1 MGITNNNQTV
11 LAIDPVCGMK
21 IKSDKYSTVH
31 SGKSYY
37 FCGMGCK
44 EKFIKNP
51 IIPNVIG
58 IDPVC
63 KMKVKSN
70 KYITHFQGE
79 SFVFCC
85 EGCKNK
91 FVNDPQGYLN
101 PKPKPLV
108 SEEKG
113 NVYYICPMCPEIRE
127 AKIMDCPICGMALEP
142 VFESFSLKDFTKNL
156 NMSGK
161 ESREEINDYRKR
173 FWRSFPLILPVFFIE
188 MDKHFF
194 NLINLS
200 STVSYTLQLILT
212 SIIYFWAALPINQ
225 KFIVSLKNKSTNMWT
240 LIGLGT
246 GIAYFYSITAF
257 ILNQFFPNALLIPG
271 GLPIYFESTAV
282 IIGLVLLGQILEL
295 RARNETGAAI
305 HSLLSLFP
313 QNVIRVEDGRDI
325 EITFEDIKLKDRLK
339 ILPGEKIPVDG
350 VIEYGNSS
358 IDESMLT
365 GESIPVEKN
374 LGDEVIGGSVNGNG
388 VLIIKSQKIGSDTFL
403 AKVIESVVGAKKSRP
418 QIQRYADTVSQYF
431 IPIVVGI
438 AIVSFCLWLILGPA
452 PSFPYAILALVSVL
466 IIACPCAIGLAT
478 PMSIMVSAGL
488 GARNGLVIKNFLALE
503 AFALVKKLI
512 VDKTGTLTE
521 GKPQI
526 TDVISLLVNKTDK
539 KKISPEEI
547 IAIANALEVNSTHP
561 LANAIKTEFQN
572 IKNTDMPFFYV
583 APDDFENKTGMGLV
597 GKLQKN
603 RKIYRENLNKG
614 STISVGLGNRKLM
627 EELGVSP
634 SEQVLEQVEKLS
646 QEGKTV
652 LYVFFDGKVIGIIA
666 VADSIRQSAINAIKE
681 LHKKGIEVVMATGD
695 KEATASYVA
704 SKLDIAYK
712 AEMMPE
718 DKAKLVRAFQ
728 KEGFRTAMAGDGI
741 NDSPALAAA
750 DVSIAMGS
758 GSDAAIEISHVTLI
772 KNDLQGIVKLVRL
785 SELTLKNIKQ
795 SLFFA
800 FLYNSLGV
808 PLAAG
813 ILYPWLGV
821 LLSPMIA
828 SLAMSLSSVSVIS
841 NALSLRLKKL

>member
-1 MGITNNNQTV
+1 MEITNNNQTV
-11 LAIDPVCGMK
+11 LVIDPVCGMK
-21 IKSDKYSTVH
+21 VKSDKHSTVH
-31 SGKSYY
+31 NGKSYY
-37 FCGMGCK
+37 FCGTGCK
-44 EKFIKNP
+44 EKFIKDP
-51 IIPNVIG
+51 TAPNVIG

-63 KMKVKSN
+63 RMKVKVN

-79 SFVFCC
+79 SFVFCSG
-85 EGCKNK
+85 GCKNK
-91 FVNDPQGYLN
+91 FINDPQGYLN

-108 SEEKG
+108 SEQKE
-113 NVYYICPMCPEIRE
+113 NLYYICPMCPEVRE
-127 AKIMDCPICGMALEP
+127 VKMMDCPICGMALEP
-142 VFESFSLKDFTKNL
+142 VFESFSLKDFTEDL
-156 NMSGK
+156 SMSGK
-161 ESREEINDYRKR
+161 KSWKEIGDYRKR
-173 FWRSFPLILPVFFIE
+173 FWGSLPLIFPVFFIE

-194 NLINLS
+194 GLINLS
-200 STVSYTLQLILT
+200 PTVSYTLQLILT
-212 SIIYFWAALPINQ
+212 SVIYFWVALPINQ
-225 KFIVSLKNKSTNMWT
+225 KFVVSLKNKSTNMWT

-246 GIAYFYSITAF
+246 GIAYFYSIVAF
-257 ILNQFFPNALLIPG
+257 ILNQFFPSALSISG

-295 RARNETGAAI
+295 RARNETGTAI
-305 HSLLSLFP
+305 HALLRLFP
-313 QNVIRVEDGRDI
+313 QNVIKVEDGRDV
-325 EITFEDIKLKDRLK
+325 EVTFEDIKLGDKLK

-350 VIEYGNSS
+350 IIEYGNSA

-374 LGDEVIGGSVNGNG
+374 LEDEVIGGSVNGNG
-388 VLIIKSQKIGSDTFL
+388 VLIIKSQKIGSNTFL

-431 IPIVVGI
+431 IPIVIGI
-438 AIVSFCLWLILGPA
+438 AIISFCLWLILGPTPA
-452 PSFPYAILALVSVL
+452 FPYATLALVSVL

-488 GARNGLVIKNFLALE
+488 GAHNGLVIKDFLALE
-503 AFALVKKLI
+503 TFALVKKLI

-521 GKPQI
+521 GKPRV
-526 TDVISLLVNKTDK
+526 TDVIPLVNKTDK
-539 KKISPEEI
+539 ERTSPEEI
-547 IAIANALEVNSTHP
+547 IAIANALEVNSNHP
-561 LANAIKTEFQN
+561 LANAIKTEFQS
-572 IKNTDMPFFYV
+572 IKKTDIPFFYV
-583 APDDFENKTGMGLV
+583 APDDFESKTGMGLV
-597 GKLQKN
+597 GKLQKTG
-603 RKIYRENLNKG
+603 KIHKETLDKK
-614 STISVGLGNRKLM
+614 SLISVGLGNRKLM
-627 EELGVSP
+627 EELKASP
-634 SEQVLEQVEKLS
+634 PEQIIEQVEKLS

-652 LYVFFDGKVIGIIA
+652 LYVFLDGKVRGIIA
-666 VADSIRQSAINAIKE
+666 VADRIRQSAVSAIKE

-704 SKLDIAYK
+704 SKLDITYK

-728 KEGFRTAMAGDGI
+728 KEGFRTAMTGDGI
-741 NDSPALAAA
+741 NDSPALAVA

-772 KNDLQGIVKLVRL
+772 KNDLQGIVKLLRL
-785 SELTLKNIKQ
+785 SKLTLKNIKQ

-813 ILYPWLGV
+813 ILYPWIGV

-828 SLAMSLSSVSVIS
+828 SLAMSLSSVSVIG